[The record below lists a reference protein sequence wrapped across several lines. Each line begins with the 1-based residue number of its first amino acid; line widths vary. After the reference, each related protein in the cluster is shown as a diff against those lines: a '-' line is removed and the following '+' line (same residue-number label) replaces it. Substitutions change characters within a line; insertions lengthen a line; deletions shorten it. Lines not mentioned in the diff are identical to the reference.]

1 MVGGCRPAHQRP
13 SNKLIFYK
21 MYDNGMVVMQEAGE
35 AQNSQGHEG
44 VAATGRSS
52 RPVSNMVAG

>member
-1 MVGGCRPAHQRP
+1 
-13 SNKLIFYK
+13 
-21 MYDNGMVVMQEAGE
+21 MYDDGMVVMQEAGE

-52 RPVSNMVAG
+52 RPVSIMVAG